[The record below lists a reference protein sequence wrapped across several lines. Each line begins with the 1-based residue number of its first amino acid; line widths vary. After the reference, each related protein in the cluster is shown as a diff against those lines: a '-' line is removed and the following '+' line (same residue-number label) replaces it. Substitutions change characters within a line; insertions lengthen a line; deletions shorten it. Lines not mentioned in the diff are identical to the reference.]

1 MKRRNP
7 FAVFV
12 FSIITLGIYS
22 IVWYVSTKG
31 EMNKKGASI
40 PSAWLLILPFV
51 DIYWIWK
58 FSQGVNHVTGGRSSA
73 GAAFLLLFLL
83 GPIGMAIVQ
92 SELNS
97 YAEEPA
103 PSVAGA
109 AAKAGS

>member
-31 EMNKKGASI
+31 EMNRKGASI

-58 FSQGVNHVTGGRSSA
+58 FSQGVNHVTRGGSSA
-73 GAAFLLLFLL
+73 GATFLLLFLL
-83 GPIGMAIVQ
+83 GPIGMAVVQ

-97 YAEEPA
+97 NTGESIA
-103 PSVAGA
+103 SVAA
-109 AAKAGS
+109 AAGKAGS